1 MFAFLLAGDNV
12 GLALMELKG
21 ALRAE
26 VGEVEI
32 EVHDR
37 VAVVEGLTDEEAK
50 RIIRRLA
57 RTHAVYRV
65 GEGKTSLEIGGE
77 RRPAQLLAERE
88 KLSDRKPHK
97 RPEFMPDSTEPFLAR
112 ALINMAE
119 ARRGERLL
127 DPMCNVG
134 GILIEAGLIGC
145 VPVGVEVREE
155 LVERAERNLRYYGIE
170 EYELHAGRAEEVNE
184 ILDEPVQAAAV
195 DPPYGRSSY
204 IEGGPVERLLL
215 NTLDAL
221 SEVVEG
227 KVSLTAPVDAWEEVK
242 GSVKR
247 VEGEVR
253 DRVHGSLTRVVA
265 VVVP

>member
-1 MFAFLLAGDNV
+1 VHAFLLAGDNV
-12 GLALMELKG
+12 ELALMELKG

-26 VGEVEI
+26 VGERKI
-32 EVHDR
+32 EVRDR
-37 VAVVEGLTDEEAK
+37 VAVVRGLTDGEA
-50 RIIRRLA
+50 RRVIHRLA
-57 RTHAVYRV
+57 RSHAVYRL
-65 GEGKTSLEIGGE
+65 GEGE
-77 RRPAQLLAERE
+77 RRLKVGDEVHPARPLARRE

-112 ALINMAE
+112 ALVNLAE

-145 VPVGVEVREE
+145 VPVGVEVRRE
-155 LVERAERNLRYYGIE
+155 LVRRAERNLRHYGIE
-170 EYELHAGRAEEVNE
+170 EYELHAGRAEEVDE

-227 KVSLTAPVDAWEEVK
+227 KVALTVPEEAWEEVRE
-242 GSVKR
+242 GVSR
-247 VEGEVR
+247 VEAEVR
-253 DRVHGSLTRVVA
+253 DRVHRSLTRIIA
-265 VVVP
+265 VVRP